1 MCIQGVHDCG
11 PLLNN
16 PNARV
21 TMAVDPALVAL
32 GQAEPPFQ
40 IEIVS
45 DLGKLG
51 SADEEASQEAQHD
64 LGEVLV
70 DRILLALEAAG
81 QRLKLLLATR
91 TTSPLRVEG
100 RIDLLEILDVIS
112 NRLLLVS
119 NFIQAPVYALGQA
132 AKSLFCKPPFFASKL
147 RWIESRTS
155 FNAAVIRSPG
165 GFRGPPWS
173 SLRMPRTAVQ

>member
-1 MCIQGVHDCG
+1 MDQCR

-21 TMAVDPALVAL
+21 ATPVDPALVAL

-70 DRILLALEAAG
+70 DRILLALEATG
-81 QRLKLLLATR
+81 QRLKLLLSTR
-91 TTSPLRVEG
+91 TPSLLRVEG
-100 RIDLLEILDVIS
+100 RVDLLEILDVIS
-112 NRLLLVS
+112 NLLVFVS
-119 NFIQAPVYALGQA
+119 NFVQAPIYALGQVA
-132 AKSLFCKPPFFASKL
+132 ELLCCEPPFFSPKL

-155 FNAAVIRSPG
+155 FNASAILSPG
-165 GFRGPPWS
+165 GSRGPPWS

>member
-1 MCIQGVHDCG
+1 MHQRR

-21 TMAVDPALVAL
+21 AMAMDPPLVAL
-32 GQAEPPFQ
+32 GQAEPAFQ

-45 DLGKLG
+45 DLGELD
-51 SADEEASQEAQHD
+51 STDEEASQEAQHD
-64 LGEVLV
+64 RGEVLADLV
-70 DRILLALEAAG
+70 LLLLETTG

-91 TTSPLRVEG
+91 ATSLFRVEG
-100 RIDLLEILDVIS
+100 RIDLLEFLDVLS

-119 NFIQAPVYALGQA
+119 NVVQASVDARGQA
-132 AKSLFCKPPFFASKL
+132 AKLLLCEAPFFASKF

-155 FNAAVIRSPG
+155 CNASAIRNPG
-165 GFRGPPWS
+165 GSSGPPWS
-173 SLRMPRTAVQ
+173 SLRMPRTVVQ

>member
-1 MCIQGVHDCG
+1 
-11 PLLNN
+11 
-16 PNARV
+16 
-21 TMAVDPALVAL
+21 MAVDPALVAL

-100 RIDLLEILDVIS
+100 RIDLLEILDVVS
-112 NRLLLVS
+112 NRLLLVA
-119 NFIQAPVYALGQA
+119 NFIQAPVYARGQA
-132 AKSLFCKPPFFASKL
+132 AKLL
-147 RWIESRTS
+147 LIESRTS

>member
-1 MCIQGVHDCG
+1 MRIQGMHQCR

-21 TMAVDPALVAL
+21 AMAVDPALVAL

-51 SADEEASQEAQHD
+51 SADEEAGQEAQHRLD
-64 LGEVLV
+64 EVLV
-70 DRILLALEAAG
+70 DRIVLALEAVG

-91 TTSPLRVEG
+91 TTSLLRFEG
-100 RIDLLEILDVIS
+100 RIDLLELLDVIS
-112 NRLLLVS
+112 NLLLLVS
-119 NFIQAPVYALGQA
+119 NFGQAPVYALGQA
-132 AKSLFCKPPFFASKL
+132 AKLLFRESPFFASKL

-155 FNAAVIRSPG
+155 FNASVIRSPG
-165 GFRGPPWS
+165 ARGPPWS